1 MVLSPVFG
9 VFSNDEG
16 GATSARVKCW
26 ERERA
31 MLFAA
36 AVFTRA
42 AVLAGTVCTGA
53 GIDRVT
59 PSCTRV
65 QGNAECA
72 LIAGLTLS
80 GDEIW
85 ISWPE
90 DRGAGS
96 VLVAVL
102 AKGTARVRRGSES
115 LSSKEAMVRI
125 AVGYGKAKLHSINL
139 NFSQQTELCQ

>member
-1 MVLSPVFG
+1 
-9 VFSNDEG
+9 
-16 GATSARVKCW
+16 
-26 ERERA
+26 
-31 MLFAA
+31 MLLAA

-42 AVLAGTVCTGA
+42 AVLAGTLCTGA
-53 GIDRVT
+53 GTDRIT

-65 QGNAECA
+65 QGNAECE

-90 DRGAGS
+90 DLVSGS
-96 VLVAVL
+96 VLVL
-102 AKGTARVRRGSES
+102 AKGTARVRRSSES

-125 AVGYGKAKLHSINL
+125 FISNGKAKLHSINFD
-139 NFSQQTELCQ
+139 FSQHTERCQ